1 MRLRLAL
8 VALLMLTLP
17 ACSKDKDDRP
27 PPLAEF
33 TFDDAHFKAR
43 FPSPPKRSEQEVPTA
58 SGNLRLISYTAEVSK
73 TYGFSV
79 GWFQLA
85 EPPVADA
92 VRPFLE
98 STQRG
103 SVTAVEGELDSSE
116 YITVG
121 DSPGIEYVAK
131 MKAGGFVKARTVLVG
146 KDVYVL
152 QMVAENRNAP
162 QYTEFIEGFH
172 VL

>member
-1 MRLRLAL
+1 VRLRLAL
-8 VALLMLTLP
+8 VALLLVTLP
-17 ACSKDKDDRP
+17 ACRDDNDEGP
-27 PPLAEF
+27 PPLADF
-33 TFDDAHFKAR
+33 TFADAHFKAR
-43 FPSPPKRSEQEVPTA
+43 FPSPPKRSERDVPTA
-58 SGNLRLISYTAEVSK
+58 AGTLHLVTYTAEVRT

-85 EPPVADA
+85 EPPAADA
-92 VRPFLE
+92 VRPFLD

-103 SVTAVEGELDSSE
+103 SVTAVKGELESSE

-131 MKAGGFVKARTVLVG
+131 MEAGGFVKARTVLAG

-152 QMVAENRNAP
+152 QMIAEDRNAP